1 MPTDTSFKTT
11 TQNMTQTKVDMK
23 GQKQGMLENES
34 YIVRFHL
41 VCTLTCLTLLVCV
54 TRYTLT
60 LVAVD
65 LIYTGTAVL
74 TGATG
79 TFVYV

>member
-1 MPTDTSFKTT
+1 
-11 TQNMTQTKVDMK
+11 MK
-23 GQKQGMLENES
+23 MCK
-34 YIVRFHL
+34 YIPF
-41 VCTLTCLTLLVCV
+41 TCLTLQVCI
-54 TRYTLT
+54 TRWALT

-79 TFVYV
+79 TLIYI